1 MLAALGV
8 DIAAI
13 RDEFHAD
20 VKDPEFLEKFKGRD
34 MVFISH
40 NSKQTTNPIE
50 SRLLKKTNITA
61 LYLAPFWSKLGFW
74 DQAAWLIRHWPT
86 IDGFAK
92 GAAKGTCAEIK
103 HNGKSMIFQ
112 L

>member
-8 DIAAI
+8 DIEAI
-13 RDEFHAD
+13 RDEFPAA
-20 VKDPEFLEKFKGRD
+20 VKDPVFLEKFKGRD
-34 MVFISH
+34 IVFISH
-40 NSKQTTNPIE
+40 NTKQTTNPIE
-50 SRLLKKTNITA
+50 SKLLKKANITT
-61 LYLAPFWSKLGFW
+61 LYLAPFWSKMVFW
-74 DQAAWLIRHWPT
+74 DQAVWLVRHWPK

-103 HNGKSMIFQ
+103 HNGKSLIFQ